1 MIGAN
6 DVTSRTRPAVS
17 VRHLADAVRRLT
29 AAGCEVVVGTCP
41 DLGTI
46 RPIAQPLRTF
56 ARRWSREMAA
66 AQTVAVVEAGGRTV
80 SLGSVLGPAF
90 ASDRSM
96 FSVDEFHPS
105 AVGYAQAA
113 AVLLPSVADAVGV
126 WPAPPTAACAPSAAA
141 PCARSPG
148 PRRGR
153 PAGPAPRSSRPRCA
167 APTPARAARG
177 RCCAAAGPPTSRR
190 PSRWRSRRRPPPSA
204 EGRRGRACRALPR
217 SSFGGDPSSADRPR
231 TRLIVEDPMPE
242 AVIVA
247 TARSPIGRAFKG
259 SLKDLRP
266 DDLAATIVRAALD
279 KVPALDPHDIDDLM
293 LGCGLPGGEQGYN
306 MGRVV
311 AILLG
316 MDHLPGTT
324 ITRYCSS
331 SLQTTRMAMH
341 AIKAGEGDVFIS
353 AGVEMVS
360 RFVKGNSDSLPDT
373 QNPVFADARGPRRQG
388 RRERRRLA
396 GPTRAR
402 TATSPTSTS
411 RWARPR
417 RTSRCSRTSPGRR
430 WTSSPSA
437 ARTWP
442 RRPSTT
448 ASGSGRSPRS
458 PRPTAPSSART
469 TARGPAP
476 PSRRCRRLKPVFR
489 PDGRVTAGNACPL
502 NDGAAAVIVMSDTKA
517 RELGLTP
524 LARIVSTAVT
534 GLSPEIMGYGPV
546 EASKLALKRAGM
558 SIGDIDLV
566 EINEAFAAQVI
577 PSYRDLGID
586 IDQLN
591 VHGGAIAVGHPFGMT
606 GARITGTLINGLQ
619 TQDKTFGLETMCVGG
634 GMGMAMVLER
644 LS

>member
-1 MIGAN
+1 
-6 DVTSRTRPAVS
+6 
-17 VRHLADAVRRLT
+17 
-29 AAGCEVVVGTCP
+29 
-41 DLGTI
+41 
-46 RPIAQPLRTF
+46 
-56 ARRWSREMAA
+56 
-66 AQTVAVVEAGGRTV
+66 
-80 SLGSVLGPAF
+80 
-90 ASDRSM
+90 
-96 FSVDEFHPS
+96 
-105 AVGYAQAA
+105 
-113 AVLLPSVADAVGV
+113 
-126 WPAPPTAACAPSAAA
+126 
-141 PCARSPG
+141 
-148 PRRGR
+148 
-153 PAGPAPRSSRPRCA
+153 
-167 APTPARAARG
+167 
-177 RCCAAAGPPTSRR
+177 
-190 PSRWRSRRRPPPSA
+190 
-204 EGRRGRACRALPR
+204 
-217 SSFGGDPSSADRPR
+217 
-231 TRLIVEDPMPE
+231 MPE

-279 KVPALDPHDIDDLM
+279 KVPALDPTDIDDLM

-311 AILLG
+311 SVLLG

-373 QNPVFADARGPRRQG
+373 QNPVFADAEARVAKLAESGADSWTDPRQNGDVPDIYIAMGQTAENLALLKNVTRQDMDEFAVRSQNLAEKAINEGFWEREITPVTTPDGTVVSKDDGPR
-388 RRERRRLA
+388 A
-396 GPTRAR
+396 G
-402 TATSPTSTS
+402 
-411 RWARPR
+411 
-417 RTSRCSRTSPGRR
+417 
-430 WTSSPSA
+430 
-437 ARTWP
+437 
-442 RRPSTT
+442 TT
-448 ASGSGRSPRS
+448 LEGISG
-458 PRPTAPSSART
+458 
-469 TARGPAP
+469 
-476 PSRRCRRLKPVFR
+476 LKPVFR

-517 RELGLTP
+517 AELGLTP
-524 LARIVSTAVT
+524 LARVVSTAVT

-546 EASKLALKRAGM
+546 DASKLALQRAGM
-558 SIGDIDLV
+558 TIDDIDLV

-577 PSYRDLGID
+577 PSYRDLNID
-586 IDQLN
+586 IDKLN

-619 TQDKTFGLETMCVGG
+619 TKDKTFGLETMCVGG